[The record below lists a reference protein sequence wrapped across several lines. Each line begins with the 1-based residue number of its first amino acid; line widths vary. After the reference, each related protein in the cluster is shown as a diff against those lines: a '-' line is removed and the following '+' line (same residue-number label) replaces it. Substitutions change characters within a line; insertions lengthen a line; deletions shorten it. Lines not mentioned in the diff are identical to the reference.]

1 MLQLSHRR
9 GSMESMKIVIAPD
22 SFKGSLTARQAAD
35 AIERGVRRATPDV
48 DIISIPMADGGEGT
62 VRALVD
68 ATGGRLIP
76 VRVTGPLGEP
86 VAATYGILGDGTT
99 AVIEMAEAAGL
110 HLVGTAPDPLHATTR
125 GVGELILDALGH
137 GAERIIVGL
146 GGSAT
151 NDGGAGMAQ
160 ALGVRLFDADGRNL
174 PGGGAELADL
184 DRIDCTGLDPRV
196 ACTPIILA
204 SDVTNPL
211 TGPDG
216 ASAVFGPQKGATPA
230 MVERLDRALAHYA
243 AVVRRDTG
251 RSVDATPGSG
261 AAGGLGAGFLA
272 FTDAT
277 MRSGIDLVIETV
289 GLKERAVCAD
299 YCFTGEGRIDGQ
311 TQYGKTPMG
320 VARAMHEAAPACRV
334 IALAGSIGEDAE
346 QLNAL
351 GFAAVFGIQSGA
363 VCLQEALAGASRNLE
378 RTAEQVMRLLVP

>member
-1 MLQLSHRR
+1 
-9 GSMESMKIVIAPD
+9 MKIVIAPD
-22 SFKGSLTARQAAD
+22 SFKGSLTARQAAG

-160 ALGVRLFDADGRNL
+160 ALGVRLLDADGRNL
-174 PGGGAELADL
+174 PGGGAALADL

-196 ACTPIILA
+196 TRTPIILA

-211 TGPDG
+211 AGPDG

-230 MVERLDRALAHYA
+230 MVEQLDQALSHYA
-243 AVVRRDTG
+243 AVIHRDTG
-251 RSVDATPGSG
+251 RSVGIILGSG

-277 MRSGIDLVIETV
+277 MRSGIDLVIEIV

-320 VARAMHEAAPACRV
+320 VARAVHEAAPACHV
-334 IALAGSIGEDAE
+334 IALAGSIGEDVE

-351 GFAAVFGIQSGA
+351 GFAAVFGIQPGA
-363 VCLQEALAGASRNLE
+363 VSLQEALAGASRNLE
-378 RTAEQVMRLLVP
+378 RTAEQVMRLLVS

>member
-1 MLQLSHRR
+1 
-9 GSMESMKIVIAPD
+9 MKIVIAPD

-68 ATGGRLIP
+68 ATGGRLISAH
-76 VRVTGPLGEP
+76 VTGPLGEP
-86 VAATYGILGDGTT
+86 VTATYGILGDGAT

-110 HLVGTAPDPLHATTR
+110 HLVGTTPDPLRATTR
-125 GVGELILDALGH
+125 GVGELILDALGR
-137 GAERIIVGL
+137 GVERIIVGL

-174 PGGGAELADL
+174 PVGGAALADL
-184 DRIDCTGLDPRV
+184 ARIDCTGLDPRV
-196 ACTPIILA
+196 TRAPIVLA

-230 MVERLDRALAHYA
+230 MVEQLDRALGHYA

-251 RSVDATPGSG
+251 RSVDAIPGAG
-261 AAGGLGAGFLA
+261 AAGGLGTGFLA

-289 GLKERAVCAD
+289 GLKERSVGAD
-299 YCFTGEGRIDGQ
+299 YCFTGEGCVDGQ

-320 VARAMHEAAPACRV
+320 VARAVHEVAPACHV

-351 GFAAVFGIQSGA
+351 GFAAIFGIQPGA
-363 VCLQEALAGASRNLE
+363 VSLQEALAGASRNLE
-378 RTAEQVMRLLVP
+378 RTAEQVMRLLVS

>member
-1 MLQLSHRR
+1 
-9 GSMESMKIVIAPD
+9 MKIVIAPD

-35 AIERGVRRATPDV
+35 AIERGVRRATPDA

-68 ATGGRLIP
+68 ATGGRLIS

-86 VAATYGILGDGTT
+86 VAATYGILGDGAT

-110 HLVGTAPDPLHATTR
+110 HLVGTTPDPLRATTR

-174 PGGGAELADL
+174 PGGGAALADL

-196 ACTPIILA
+196 TRTPIILA

-289 GLKERAVCAD
+289 GLKERAVGAD

>member
-1 MLQLSHRR
+1 
-9 GSMESMKIVIAPD
+9 MKIVIAPD

-35 AIERGVRRATPDV
+35 AIERGVRRATPDA

-68 ATGGRLIP
+68 ATGGRLIS

-110 HLVGTAPDPLHATTR
+110 HLVGTTPDPLHATTR

-160 ALGVRLFDADGRNL
+160 ALGVRLLDADGRNL
-174 PGGGAELADL
+174 PGGGAALADL

-196 ACTPIILA
+196 TRTPIILA

-230 MVERLDRALAHYA
+230 MVEQLDQALSHYA
-243 AVVRRDTG
+243 AVIHRDTG
-251 RSVDATPGSG
+251 RSVGIIPGAG

-272 FTDAT
+272 FTDTT
-277 MRSGIDLVIETV
+277 MRSGIDLVIEIV

-320 VARAMHEAAPACRV
+320 VARAVREVAPSCRV
-334 IALAGSIGEDAE
+334 IALAGSVGEDVE

-351 GFAAVFGIQSGA
+351 GFAAVFSIQPGA
-363 VCLQEALAGASRNLE
+363 VSLQEALAGASRNLE
-378 RTAEQVMRLLVP
+378 RTAEQVMRLLVS

>member
-1 MLQLSHRR
+1 
-9 GSMESMKIVIAPD
+9 MKIVIAPD

-68 ATGGRLIP
+68 ATGGRLIS

>member
-1 MLQLSHRR
+1 
-9 GSMESMKIVIAPD
+9 MKIVIAPD

-110 HLVGTAPDPLHATTR
+110 HLVGAMPDPLHATTR
-125 GVGELILDALGH
+125 GVGELILDALDH

-160 ALGVRLFDADGRNL
+160 ALGIRLLDADGRDL
-174 PGGGAELADL
+174 PVGGAALADL

-196 ACTPIILA
+196 TRTPIILA

-211 TGPDG
+211 AGPDG

-230 MVERLDRALAHYA
+230 MVEQLDQALSHYA
-243 AVVRRDTG
+243 AVIHRDTS
-251 RSVDATPGSG
+251 RSVGIIPGSG

-277 MRSGIDLVIETV
+277 MRSGVDLVTETV
-289 GLKERAVCAD
+289 GLKERAVGAD

-320 VARAMHEAAPACRV
+320 VARAVHEAAPACHV

-351 GFAAVFGIQSGA
+351 GFAAVFGIQPEA
-363 VCLQEALAGASRNLE
+363 VSLQEALAGASRNLE
-378 RTAEQVMRLLVP
+378 RTAEQVMRLLVS

>member
-1 MLQLSHRR
+1 
-9 GSMESMKIVIAPD
+9 
-22 SFKGSLTARQAAD
+22 
-35 AIERGVRRATPDV
+35 
-48 DIISIPMADGGEGT
+48 MADGGEGT

-68 ATGGRLIP
+68 ATGGRLILA
-76 VRVTGPLGEP
+76 RVTGPLGEP

-125 GVGELILDALGH
+125 GVGELILDALGR

-174 PGGGAELADL
+174 PGGGAALADL

-196 ACTPIILA
+196 TRTSIILA

-230 MVERLDRALAHYA
+230 MVEQLDRALEPLCG
-243 AVVRRDTG
+243 G
-251 RSVDATPGSG
+251 RSSRYWPQRGRNPRIG
-261 AAGGLGAGFLA
+261 RGGRPRRGVPCVHGRHHA
-272 FTDAT
+272 FRH
-277 MRSGIDLVIETV
+277 RSCCRNR
-289 GLKERAVCAD
+289 RA
-299 YCFTGEGRIDGQ
+299 
-311 TQYGKTPMG
+311 
-320 VARAMHEAAPACRV
+320 
-334 IALAGSIGEDAE
+334 
-346 QLNAL
+346 
-351 GFAAVFGIQSGA
+351 
-363 VCLQEALAGASRNLE
+363 
-378 RTAEQVMRLLVP
+378 

>member
-1 MLQLSHRR
+1 
-9 GSMESMKIVIAPD
+9 MKIVIAPD

-68 ATGGRLIP
+68 ATGGRLIS

-110 HLVGTAPDPLHATTR
+110 HLVGAMPDPLHATTR
-125 GVGELILDALGH
+125 GVGELILDALDH

-160 ALGVRLFDADGRNL
+160 ALGIRLLDADGRDL
-174 PGGGAELADL
+174 PVGGAALADL

-196 ACTPIILA
+196 TRTPIILA

-211 TGPDG
+211 AGPDG

-230 MVERLDRALAHYA
+230 MVEQLDQALSHYA
-243 AVVRRDTG
+243 AVIHRDTS
-251 RSVDATPGSG
+251 RSVGIIPGSG

-277 MRSGIDLVIETV
+277 MRSGVDLVTETV
-289 GLKERAVCAD
+289 GLKEWAVGAD

-320 VARAMHEAAPACRV
+320 VARAVHEAAPACHV
-334 IALAGSIGEDAE
+334 IALAGSLGEDAE

-351 GFAAVFGIQSGA
+351 GFAAVFGIQPEA
-363 VCLQEALAGASRNLE
+363 VSLQEALAGASRNLE
-378 RTAEQVMRLLVP
+378 RTAEQVMRLLVS

>member
-1 MLQLSHRR
+1 
-9 GSMESMKIVIAPD
+9 MKIVIAPD

-68 ATGGRLIP
+68 ATGGRLIS

-110 HLVGTAPDPLHATTR
+110 HLVGTMPDPLHATTR
-125 GVGELILDALGH
+125 GVGELILDALDH

-160 ALGVRLFDADGRNL
+160 ALGIRLLDADGRDL
-174 PGGGAELADL
+174 PVGGAALADL

-196 ACTPIILA
+196 TRTPIILA

-211 TGPDG
+211 AGPDG

-230 MVERLDRALAHYA
+230 MVEQLDQALSHYA
-243 AVVRRDTG
+243 AVIHRDTS
-251 RSVDATPGSG
+251 RSVGIIPGSG

-277 MRSGIDLVIETV
+277 MRSGVDLVTETV
-289 GLKERAVCAD
+289 GLKERAVGAD

-320 VARAMHEAAPACRV
+320 VARAVHEAAPACHV
-334 IALAGSIGEDAE
+334 IALAGSLGEDAE

-351 GFAAVFGIQSGA
+351 GFAAVFGIQPEA
-363 VCLQEALAGASRNLE
+363 VSLQEALAGASRNLE
-378 RTAEQVMRLLVP
+378 RTAEQVMRLLVS

>member
-1 MLQLSHRR
+1 
-9 GSMESMKIVIAPD
+9 MKIVIAPD

-68 ATGGRLIP
+68 VTGGRLIP

-110 HLVGTAPDPLHATTR
+110 HLVGTMPDPLHATTR

-160 ALGVRLFDADGRNL
+160 ALGIRLLDADGRDL
-174 PGGGAELADL
+174 PVGGAALADL

-196 ACTPIILA
+196 TRTPIILA

-211 TGPDG
+211 AGPDG

-230 MVERLDRALAHYA
+230 MVEQLDQALSHYA
-243 AVVRRDTG
+243 AVIHRDTS
-251 RSVDATPGSG
+251 RSVGIIPGSG

-277 MRSGIDLVIETV
+277 MRSGVDLVTETV
-289 GLKERAVCAD
+289 GLKERAVGAD

-320 VARAMHEAAPACRV
+320 VARAVHEAAPACHV

-351 GFAAVFGIQSGA
+351 GFAAVFGIQPEA
-363 VCLQEALAGASRNLE
+363 VSLQEALAGASRNLE
-378 RTAEQVMRLLVP
+378 RTAEQVMRLLVS

>member
-1 MLQLSHRR
+1 
-9 GSMESMKIVIAPD
+9 MKIIIAPD

-68 ATGGRLIP
+68 ATGGRLILA
-76 VRVTGPLGEP
+76 RVTGPLGEP
-86 VAATYGILGDGTT
+86 VAATYGILGDGAT

-110 HLVGTAPDPLHATTR
+110 HLVGTTPDPLRATTR
-125 GVGELILDALGH
+125 GVGELILDALDRGM
-137 GAERIIVGL
+137 ERIIVGL

-160 ALGVRLFDADGRNL
+160 ALGVRLLDADGRDL
-174 PGGGAELADL
+174 PVGGAALANL
-184 DRIDCTGLDPRV
+184 VRIDCTGLDSRI
-196 ACTPIILA
+196 ARTPIVLA

-230 MVERLDRALAHYA
+230 MVEQLDRALNRYA

-251 RSVDATPGSG
+251 RSVDAIPGAG

-277 MRSGIDLVIETV
+277 MRSGVDLVIETV
-289 GLKERAVCAD
+289 GLKERAVGAD
-299 YCFTGEGRIDGQ
+299 YCFTGEGRVDGQ

-320 VARAMHEAAPACRV
+320 VARAVREAAPACRV
-334 IALAGSIGEDAE
+334 IALAGSIGEGAE

-351 GFAAVFGIQSGA
+351 GFTAMFGIQPGA
-363 VCLQEALAGASRNLE
+363 VSLQEALAGASRNLE
-378 RTAEQVMRLLVP
+378 RTAEQVMRLLAS

>member
-1 MLQLSHRR
+1 
-9 GSMESMKIVIAPD
+9 MKIVIAPD

-68 ATGGRLIP
+68 ATGGRLIS

-110 HLVGTAPDPLHATTR
+110 HLVGAMPDPLHATTR

-160 ALGVRLFDADGRNL
+160 ALGIRLLDADGRDL
-174 PGGGAELADL
+174 PVGGAALADL

-196 ACTPIILA
+196 TRTPIILA

-211 TGPDG
+211 AGPDG

-230 MVERLDRALAHYA
+230 MVEQLDQALSHYA
-243 AVVRRDTG
+243 AVIHRDTS
-251 RSVDATPGSG
+251 RSVGIIPGSG

-277 MRSGIDLVIETV
+277 MRSGVDLVTETV
-289 GLKERAVCAD
+289 GLKEWAVGAD

-320 VARAMHEAAPACRV
+320 VARAVHEAAPACHV
-334 IALAGSIGEDAE
+334 IALAGSLGEDAE

-351 GFAAVFGIQSGA
+351 GFAAVFGIQPEA
-363 VCLQEALAGASRNLE
+363 VSLQEALAGASRNLE
-378 RTAEQVMRLLVP
+378 RTAEQVMRLLVS

>member
-1 MLQLSHRR
+1 
-9 GSMESMKIVIAPD
+9 MKIVIAPD

-68 ATGGRLIP
+68 ATGGRLIS

-110 HLVGTAPDPLHATTR
+110 HLVGAMPDPLHATTR
-125 GVGELILDALGH
+125 GVGELILDALDH

-160 ALGVRLFDADGRNL
+160 ALGIRLLDADGRDL
-174 PGGGAELADL
+174 PVGGAALADL

-196 ACTPIILA
+196 TRTPIILA

-211 TGPDG
+211 AGPDG

-230 MVERLDRALAHYA
+230 MVEQLDQALSHYA
-243 AVVRRDTG
+243 AVVRRGTG
-251 RSVDATPGSG
+251 RSVGIIPGSG

-277 MRSGIDLVIETV
+277 MRSGVDLVTETV
-289 GLKERAVCAD
+289 GLKERAVGAD

-320 VARAMHEAAPACRV
+320 VARAVHEAAPACHV

-351 GFAAVFGIQSGA
+351 GFAAVFGIQPEA
-363 VCLQEALAGASRNLE
+363 VSLQEALAGASRNLE
-378 RTAEQVMRLLVP
+378 RTAEQVMRLLVS

>member
-1 MLQLSHRR
+1 
-9 GSMESMKIVIAPD
+9 MKIVIAPD

-110 HLVGTAPDPLHATTR
+110 HLVGTMPDPLHATTR

-160 ALGVRLFDADGRNL
+160 ALGIRLLDADGRDL
-174 PGGGAELADL
+174 PVGGAALADL

-196 ACTPIILA
+196 TRTPIILA

-211 TGPDG
+211 AGPDG

-230 MVERLDRALAHYA
+230 MVEQLDQALSHYA
-243 AVVRRDTG
+243 AVVRRGTG
-251 RSVDATPGSG
+251 RSVGIIPGSG

-277 MRSGIDLVIETV
+277 MRSGVDLVTETV
-289 GLKERAVCAD
+289 GLKERAVGAD

-320 VARAMHEAAPACRV
+320 VARAVHEAAPACHV

-351 GFAAVFGIQSGA
+351 GFAAIFGIQPGA
-363 VCLQEALAGASRNLE
+363 VSPQEALAGASRNLE
-378 RTAEQVMRLLVP
+378 RTAEQVMRLLVS

>member
-1 MLQLSHRR
+1 M
-9 GSMESMKIVIAPD
+9 GAVKIIIASD

-62 VRALVD
+62 VRALVA
-68 ATGGRLIP
+68 ATGGRLIST
-76 VRVTGPLGEP
+76 RVTGPLGEP
-86 VAATYGILGDGTT
+86 VAATYGILGDGAT

-110 HLVGTAPDPLHATTR
+110 HLVGAMPDPLHATTR
-125 GVGELILDALGH
+125 GVGELILDALDH

-160 ALGVRLFDADGRNL
+160 ALGVRLFDADGCNL
-174 PGGGAELADL
+174 PGGGAALADL

-196 ACTPIILA
+196 TRTPIILA

-230 MVERLDRALAHYA
+230 MVEQLDQALSHYA
-243 AVVRRDTG
+243 AVIHRDTG
-251 RSVDATPGSG
+251 RSVGIIPGSG

-277 MRSGIDLVIETV
+277 MRSGVDLVTETV
-289 GLKERAVCAD
+289 GLKERAVGAD

-320 VARAMHEAAPACRV
+320 VARAVREVAPSCRV
-334 IALAGSIGEDAE
+334 IALAGSIGEDVE

-351 GFAAVFGIQSGA
+351 GFAAVFGIQPGA
-363 VCLQEALAGASRNLE
+363 VSLQEALAGASRNLE
-378 RTAEQVMRLLVP
+378 RTAEQVMRLLVS

>member
-1 MLQLSHRR
+1 
-9 GSMESMKIVIAPD
+9 MKIIIAPD

-35 AIERGVRRATPDV
+35 AIERGVRHVTPDA
-48 DIISIPMADGGEGT
+48 DIIPIPMADGGEGT

-68 ATGGRLIP
+68 ATGGRLISAH
-76 VRVTGPLGEP
+76 VTGPLGEP
-86 VAATYGILGDGTT
+86 VAATYGILGDGAA

-110 HLVGTAPDPLHATTR
+110 HLVGTTPDPLRATTR
-125 GVGELILDALGH
+125 GVGELILDALDRGM
-137 GAERIIVGL
+137 ERIIVGL

-160 ALGVRLFDADGRNL
+160 ALGVRLLDADGRDL
-174 PGGGAELADL
+174 PVGGAALANL
-184 DRIDCTGLDPRV
+184 VRIDCTGLDSRI
-196 ACTPIILA
+196 ARTPIVLA

-230 MVERLDRALAHYA
+230 MVEQLDRALNRYA

-251 RSVDATPGSG
+251 RSVDAIPGAG

-277 MRSGIDLVIETV
+277 MRSGVDLVIETV
-289 GLKERAVCAD
+289 GLKERAVGAD
-299 YCFTGEGRIDGQ
+299 YCFTGEGRVDGQ

-320 VARAMHEAAPACRV
+320 VARAVREAAPACRV

-351 GFAAVFGIQSGA
+351 GCTAMFGIQPGA
-363 VCLQEALAGASRNLE
+363 VSLQEALAGASRNLE
-378 RTAEQVMRLLVP
+378 RTAEQVMRLLAS

>member
-1 MLQLSHRR
+1 
-9 GSMESMKIVIAPD
+9 MKIVIAPD

-35 AIERGVRRATPDV
+35 AIERGVRRVTPDA
-48 DIISIPMADGGEGT
+48 DIIPIPMADGGEGT

-378 RTAEQVMRLLVP
+378 RTAEQVMRLLVS

>member
-1 MLQLSHRR
+1 
-9 GSMESMKIVIAPD
+9 MKIVIAPD

-35 AIERGVRRATPDV
+35 AIERGVRRVSPYA
-48 DIISIPMADGGEGT
+48 DIYTILMAYGGEAT
-62 VRALVD
+62 DRALAD

-110 HLVGTAPDPLHATTR
+110 HLVGIAPDPLRATTR
-125 GVGELILDALGH
+125 GVGELILDALGR

-160 ALGVRLFDADGRNL
+160 ALGVRLFDADGCNL
-174 PGGGAELADL
+174 PGGGAALADL
-184 DRIDCTGLDPRV
+184 ARIDCTGLDPRV
-196 ACTPIILA
+196 TRAPIVLA

-216 ASAVFGPQKGATPA
+216 ATAVFGPQKGATPA
-230 MVERLDRALAHYA
+230 MIEQLDRALGHYA
-243 AVVRRDTG
+243 EVIRRDTG
-251 RSVDATPGSG
+251 RSVDAIPGAG
-261 AAGGLGAGFLA
+261 AAGGLGTGFLA

-289 GLKERAVCAD
+289 GLKERSVGAD
-299 YCFTGEGRIDGQ
+299 YCFTGEGCVDGQ

-320 VARAMHEAAPACRV
+320 AARAVHEAAPACRV

-351 GFAAVFGIQSGA
+351 GFAAVFGIQPGA
-363 VCLQEALAGASRNLE
+363 VSLQEALAGASRNLE
-378 RTAEQVMRLLVP
+378 RTAEQVMRLLVS

>member
-1 MLQLSHRR
+1 
-9 GSMESMKIVIAPD
+9 MKIVIAPD

-35 AIERGVRRATPDV
+35 AIERGVRRVTPDA

-110 HLVGTAPDPLHATTR
+110 HLVGIAPDPLRATTR
-125 GVGELILDALGH
+125 GVGELILDALGR

-151 NDGGAGMAQ
+151 NDGGAGTAP
-160 ALGVRLFDADGRNL
+160 APGVRLVGAGGWNP
-174 PGGGAELADL
+174 PGGGGGGADL
-184 DRIDCTGLDPRV
+184 ARIDCTGLDPRV
-196 ACTPIILA
+196 TRAPIVLA

-216 ASAVFGPQKGATPA
+216 ATAVFGPQKGATPA
-230 MVERLDRALAHYA
+230 MIEQLDRALGHYA
-243 AVVRRDTG
+243 EVIRRDTG
-251 RSVDATPGSG
+251 RSVDAIPGAG
-261 AAGGLGAGFLA
+261 AAGGLGTGFLA

-289 GLKERAVCAD
+289 GLKERSVGAD
-299 YCFTGEGRIDGQ
+299 YCFTGEGCVDGQ

-320 VARAMHEAAPACRV
+320 AARAVHEAAPACRV

-351 GFAAVFGIQSGA
+351 GFAAVFGIQPGA
-363 VCLQEALAGASRNLE
+363 VSLQEALAGASRNLE
-378 RTAEQVMRLLVP
+378 RTAEQVMRLLVS

>member
-1 MLQLSHRR
+1 
-9 GSMESMKIVIAPD
+9 MKIVIAPD

-35 AIERGVRRATPDV
+35 AIERGVRRVTPDA

-68 ATGGRLIP
+68 ATGGRLIS

>member
-1 MLQLSHRR
+1 
-9 GSMESMKIVIAPD
+9 MKIVIAPD

-110 HLVGTAPDPLHATTR
+110 HLVGTTPDPLHATTR
-125 GVGELILDALGH
+125 GVGELILDALDH

-160 ALGVRLFDADGRNL
+160 ALGVRLFDADGCNL

-230 MVERLDRALAHYA
+230 MVEQLDQALSHYA
-243 AVVRRDTG
+243 AVIHRDTG
-251 RSVDATPGSG
+251 RSVDIIPGSG

-277 MRSGIDLVIETV
+277 MRSGIDLVIEIV

-320 VARAMHEAAPACRV
+320 VARAVHEAAPACHV
-334 IALAGSIGEDAE
+334 IALAGSIGEDVE

-351 GFAAVFGIQSGA
+351 GFAAVFGIQPGA
-363 VCLQEALAGASRNLE
+363 VSLQEAFAGASRNLE

>member
-1 MLQLSHRR
+1 
-9 GSMESMKIVIAPD
+9 MKIVIAPD

-160 ALGVRLFDADGRNL
+160 ALGVRLLDADGRNL
-174 PGGGAELADL
+174 PGGGAALADL

>member
-1 MLQLSHRR
+1 
-9 GSMESMKIVIAPD
+9 MKIIIAPD

-35 AIERGVRRATPDV
+35 AIERGVRRVTLDA
-48 DIISIPMADGGEGT
+48 DIISISMADGGEGT

-76 VRVTGPLGEP
+76 AHVTGPLGEP

-110 HLVGTAPDPLHATTR
+110 HLVGVTPDPLRATTR
-125 GVGELILDALGH
+125 GVGELILDALDH

-160 ALGVRLFDADGRNL
+160 ALGVRLFDADGRDL
-174 PGGGAELADL
+174 SGGGAALADL
-184 DRIDCTGLDPRV
+184 TRIDCAGLDPCVVR
-196 ACTPIILA
+196 TPIVLA

-211 TGPDG
+211 TGPNG

-230 MVERLDRALAHYA
+230 MVEQLDRALGHYA
-243 AVVRRDTG
+243 EVIRRDVG
-251 RSVDATPGSG
+251 RSVSAIPGAG

-277 MRSGIDLVIETV
+277 MRSGVDLVIETV
-289 GLKERAVCAD
+289 GLKEWAVGAD
-299 YCFTGEGRIDGQ
+299 LCFTGEGRIDGQ

-320 VARAMHEAAPACRV
+320 VARAVHEAAPACHV

-351 GFAAVFGIQSGA
+351 GFTAMFGIQPGA
-363 VCLQEALAGASRNLE
+363 VSLQEALAGASRNLE
-378 RTAEQVMRLLVP
+378 RTAEQVMRLLVS

>member
-1 MLQLSHRR
+1 
-9 GSMESMKIVIAPD
+9 MKIVIAPD

-68 ATGGRLIP
+68 ATGGRLIS

-110 HLVGTAPDPLHATTR
+110 HLVGAMPDPLHATTR
-125 GVGELILDALGH
+125 GVGELILDALDH

-160 ALGVRLFDADGRNL
+160 ALGIRLLDADGRDL
-174 PGGGAELADL
+174 PVGGAALADL

-196 ACTPIILA
+196 TRTPIILA

-211 TGPDG
+211 AGPDG

-230 MVERLDRALAHYA
+230 MVEQLDQALSHYA
-243 AVVRRDTG
+243 AVIHRDTS
-251 RSVDATPGSG
+251 RSVGIIPGSG

-277 MRSGIDLVIETV
+277 MRSGVDLVTETV
-289 GLKERAVCAD
+289 GLKEWAVGAD

-320 VARAMHEAAPACRV
+320 VARAVHEAAPACHV

-351 GFAAVFGIQSGA
+351 GFAAVFGIQPEA
-363 VCLQEALAGASRNLE
+363 VSLQEALAGASRNLE
-378 RTAEQVMRLLVP
+378 RTAEQVMRLLVS

>member
-1 MLQLSHRR
+1 
-9 GSMESMKIVIAPD
+9 MKIVIAPD

-68 ATGGRLIP
+68 ATGGRLISAH
-76 VRVTGPLGEP
+76 VTGPLGEP
-86 VAATYGILGDGTT
+86 VTATYGILGDGAT

-110 HLVGTAPDPLHATTR
+110 HLVGTTPDPLRATTR

-137 GAERIIVGL
+137 GVERIIVGL

-160 ALGVRLFDADGRNL
+160 ALGVRLLDADGRDL
-174 PGGGAELADL
+174 PVGGAALANL
-184 DRIDCTGLDPRV
+184 VRIDCTGLDSRI
-196 ACTPIILA
+196 ARTPIVLA

-216 ASAVFGPQKGATPA
+216 ASAVFGPQKGAMPA
-230 MVERLDRALAHYA
+230 MVEQLDRALNRYA

-251 RSVDATPGSG
+251 RSVDAIPGAG

-289 GLKERAVCAD
+289 GLKERAVGAD
-299 YCFTGEGRIDGQ
+299 YCFTGEGRVDGQ

-320 VARAMHEAAPACRV
+320 VARAVREAAPACRV

-351 GFAAVFGIQSGA
+351 GFAAMFGIQPGA
-363 VCLQEALAGASRNLE
+363 VSLQEALAGASRNLE
-378 RTAEQVMRLLVP
+378 RTAEQVMRLLAS

>member
-1 MLQLSHRR
+1 
-9 GSMESMKIVIAPD
+9 MKIVIAPD

-68 ATGGRLIP
+68 ATGGRLIST
-76 VRVTGPLGEP
+76 RVTGPLGEP
-86 VAATYGILGDGTT
+86 VVATYGILGDGTT

-110 HLVGTAPDPLHATTR
+110 HLVGTTPDPLRATTR
-125 GVGELILDALGH
+125 GVGELILDALGR

-160 ALGVRLFDADGRNL
+160 ALGVRLLDADGCNL
-174 PGGGAELADL
+174 PGGGAALADL

-196 ACTPIILA
+196 TRTPIILA

-230 MVERLDRALAHYA
+230 MVEQLDRALNRYA

-251 RSVDATPGSG
+251 RSVDAIPGAG

-277 MRSGIDLVIETV
+277 MRSGVDLVTETV
-289 GLKERAVCAD
+289 GLKERAVGAD

-320 VARAMHEAAPACRV
+320 VARAVREVAPSCRV
-334 IALAGSIGEDAE
+334 IALAGSIGEDVE

-351 GFAAVFGIQSGA
+351 GFAAVFGIQPGA
-363 VCLQEALAGASRNLE
+363 VSLQEAFAGASRNLE
-378 RTAEQVMRLLVP
+378 RTAEQVMRLLVS

>member
-1 MLQLSHRR
+1 M
-9 GSMESMKIVIAPD
+9 GAVKIIIAPD

-35 AIERGVRRATPDV
+35 AIERGVRRVTPDA

-68 ATGGRLIP
+68 AIGGRLIL

-110 HLVGTAPDPLHATTR
+110 HLVGAMPDPLHATTR
-125 GVGELILDALGH
+125 GVGELILDALDH

-160 ALGVRLFDADGRNL
+160 ALGVRLFDADGCNL
-174 PGGGAELADL
+174 PGGGAALADL

-196 ACTPIILA
+196 TRTPIILA

-378 RTAEQVMRLLVP
+378 RTAEQVMRLLVS

>member
-1 MLQLSHRR
+1 
-9 GSMESMKIVIAPD
+9 MKIIIAPD

-35 AIERGVRRATPDV
+35 AIERGVRHVTPDA
-48 DIISIPMADGGEGT
+48 DIIPIPMADGGEGT

-68 ATGGRLIP
+68 ATGGRLISAH
-76 VRVTGPLGEP
+76 VTGPLGEP
-86 VAATYGILGDGTT
+86 VAATYGILGDGAA

-110 HLVGTAPDPLHATTR
+110 HLVGTTPDPVRATTR
-125 GVGELILDALGH
+125 GVGELILDALDRGM
-137 GAERIIVGL
+137 ERIIVGL

-160 ALGVRLFDADGRNL
+160 ALGVRLLDADGRDL
-174 PGGGAELADL
+174 PVGGAALANL
-184 DRIDCTGLDPRV
+184 VRIDCTGLDSRI
-196 ACTPIILA
+196 ARTPIVLA

-230 MVERLDRALAHYA
+230 MVEQLDRALNRYA

-251 RSVDATPGSG
+251 RSVDAIPGAG

-277 MRSGIDLVIETV
+277 MRSGVDLVIETV
-289 GLKERAVCAD
+289 GLKERAVGAD
-299 YCFTGEGRIDGQ
+299 YCFTGEGRVDGQ

-320 VARAMHEAAPACRV
+320 VARAVREAAPACRV

-351 GFAAVFGIQSGA
+351 GCTAMFGIQPGA
-363 VCLQEALAGASRNLE
+363 VSLQEALAGASRNLE
-378 RTAEQVMRLLVP
+378 RTAEQVMRLLAS

>member
-1 MLQLSHRR
+1 
-9 GSMESMKIVIAPD
+9 MKIVIAPD

-110 HLVGTAPDPLHATTR
+110 HLVGAMPDPLHATTR

-160 ALGVRLFDADGRNL
+160 ALGIRLLDADGRDL
-174 PGGGAELADL
+174 PVGGAALADL

-196 ACTPIILA
+196 TRTPIILA

-211 TGPDG
+211 AGPDG

-230 MVERLDRALAHYA
+230 MVEQLDQALSHYA
-243 AVVRRDTG
+243 AVIHRDTS
-251 RSVDATPGSG
+251 RSVGIIPGSG

-277 MRSGIDLVIETV
+277 MRSGVDLVTETV
-289 GLKERAVCAD
+289 GLKEWAVGAD

-320 VARAMHEAAPACRV
+320 VARAVHEAAPACHV

-351 GFAAVFGIQSGA
+351 GFAAVFGIQPEA
-363 VCLQEALAGASRNLE
+363 VSLQEALAGASRNLE
-378 RTAEQVMRLLVP
+378 RTAEQVMRLLVS